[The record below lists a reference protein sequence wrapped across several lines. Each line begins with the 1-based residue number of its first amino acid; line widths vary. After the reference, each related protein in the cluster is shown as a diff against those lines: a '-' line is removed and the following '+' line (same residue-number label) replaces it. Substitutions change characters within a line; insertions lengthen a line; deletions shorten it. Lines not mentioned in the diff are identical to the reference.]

1 MRKILFLV
9 SGIVMM
15 STPVLAQTEVPDTAA
30 TTLGEIVVKGKRQYA
45 IDGGM
50 VYVPTRNEKK
60 AARNAQDLLRHIGIT
75 QIDVD
80 PQSFSVRTLAG
91 NEVQIFVNG
100 VKSDP
105 ESVWTM
111 EVKRVEYLVAPSDP
125 KFLGAQHVIN
135 YIVEKYRYGG
145 YTRLSLQEGFLAGLD
160 SRAGLFSRFSY
171 KGMTFDLYAGATNSG
186 AAKHRGSS
194 TAETYSLTG
203 GDGVPFTAE
212 RRERLSGR
220 KGRTGRYP
228 FTFSAM
234 YNGARCAVRNSVS
247 FNFAER
253 KDHREDGTVSLW
265 PLLPESGGSS
275 RLTGSRGRSVSWYGD
290 AFLWTGNGWYFG
302 YNGNFAYD
310 RNDGHTLYSSPYA
323 DGILTVSKEDVFD
336 YRICLM
342 ANKSLGA
349 HRVGLQLNGGN
360 TNNRVVYSGT
370 SPAKNSFSS
379 PSLSA
384 RFSYGL
390 NISRFS
396 LSFDVSPGWER
407 SKVNSAVNSF
417 FTLVSHLQ
425 ASFTPDSRNQF
436 SLWAQ
441 AAKSGSSAADNSEAV
456 IRLNDLMYVSG
467 NPRLKAPLRFDMN
480 LSYSWI
486 PSDMFTMT
494 AYGSLAAVGDRITA
508 DFRRHDGGDAL
519 LRTLVN
525 SGRFT
530 SGEIGVSLRLTL
542 LGRRLRLSATPVQ
555 KFYRSTGLNAMTYSP
570 FAVKADAYWY
580 QGPFWAGL
588 HYQNGDRAVDPQS
601 GFKTRGRD
609 YYQVSAGWGNGNW
622 NVYAGASNV
631 FSRGWKESVSELS
644 GGLYTCRRTVY
655 GTGRHATV
663 FVGATY
669 TFGYGKKIGRNDEA
683 RENLGGESAVI
694 GL

>member
-1 MRKILFLV
+1 MRKVFLLITFILIHISV
-9 SGIVMM
+9 YATE
-15 STPVLAQTEVPDTAA
+15 STDSTA
-30 TTLGEIVVKGKRQYA
+30 TTLGEVVVKGKRQYA
-45 IDGGM
+45 IDGGV
-50 VYVPTRNEKK
+50 VYIPTRNEKK

-80 PQSFSVRTLAG
+80 PQSFSVKTLAG
-91 NEVQIFVNG
+91 KDVQIFVNG

-111 EVKRVEYLVAPSDP
+111 EVKRVEYLVAPPDP
-125 KFLGAQHVIN
+125 KFLGAQYVIN

-145 YTRLSLQEGFLAGLD
+145 YTRLSLQEAFLAGLD
-160 SRAGLFSRFSY
+160 SRAGIFSRFAYRS
-171 KGMTFDLYAGATNSG
+171 MTFDLYASAANSA

-194 TAETYSLTG
+194 TEETYSLTG
-203 GDGVPFTAE
+203 DGGAPFLAE
-212 RRERLSGR
+212 RRESLSGR
-220 KGRTGRYP
+220 KGRADRYP
-228 FTFSAM
+228 LTFSAM
-234 YNGARCAVRNSVS
+234 YSGARCSARNSVS

-265 PLLPESGGSS
+265 PLLPESGESS
-275 RLTGSRGRSVSWYGD
+275 RLSDSRGRSVSWYGD
-290 AFLWTGNGWYFG
+290 AFLWTDNGWHFG
-302 YNGNFAYD
+302 YNGSFAYD
-310 RNDGHTLYSSPYA
+310 RNDGSTLYSSPYA
-323 DGILTVSKEDVFD
+323 GGILTISKEDVFD
-336 YRICLM
+336 YRLHLM

-349 HRVGLQLNGGN
+349 HRIGLHLSGSN

-379 PSLSA
+379 PALSA

-390 NISRFS
+390 NISRFN
-396 LSFDVSPGWER
+396 LSFDVAPGWER
-407 SKVNSAVNSF
+407 SKVNSTVNSF

-441 AAKSGSSAADNSEAV
+441 AAKSGNSPADNSEAV

-467 NPRLKAPLRFDMN
+467 NPHLKAPLHFDMN

-494 AYGSLAAVGDRITA
+494 AYGSLATVGDRITA
-508 DFRRHDGGDAL
+508 DFRRHDDGAAL

-530 SGEIGVSLRLTL
+530 SAEIGVSLRLTL
-542 LGRRLRLSATPVQ
+542 FGRRLRLSAMPVQ
-555 KFYRSTGLNAMTYSP
+555 RFYRSTGLNAMTCSP
-570 FAVKADAYWY
+570 FAVKANAYWY

-588 HYQNGDRAVDPQS
+588 HYQNGDRSIDSRS
-601 GFKTRGRD
+601 GFRTKGRD
-609 YYQVSAGWGNGNW
+609 YYQISAGWGNGNW
-622 NVYAGASNV
+622 NVYAGASNI

-644 GGLYTCRRTVY
+644 GELYTCRRTTY
-655 GTGRHATV
+655 GVSRHASV

-669 TFGYGKKIGRNDEA
+669 TFGYGKKIDRHNEA
-683 RENLGGESAVI
+683 KENAGGQSAVY